1 MRCVIQRVAQASV
14 SVAGEQIG
22 TIQQGF
28 MVLIGV
34 STDDTDYDVHYM
46 AEKVPNLRIFEDKAG
61 KMNRSLKDVGGA
73 ILAVSQFTL
82 YGDARGGR
90 RPSFIA
96 ATRRTFPRGY
106 AGVARQRRACDDF
119 DGFHQGILTQEDR
132 AMLQMKEV
140 TVGAI
145 GTCCYILWDDART
158 DCVVIDPGDEPEHI
172 RKAADGRT
180 IAAILLTHGHFDH
193 IGAVRA
199 LMTPET
205 ELVIHVQDAPML
217 SNPQENASFLMGAP
231 VTAPEATKLVHEGD
245 TVTAAGLTF
254 TVLHTPGHTAGS
266 VCYQIGEKL
275 FTGDTLFRFG
285 CGRTDLPTGSSEQM
299 QASLARVVP
308 MARNLEIYPG
318 HGD

>member
-1 MRCVIQRVAQASV
+1 MKVLSL
-14 SVAGEQIG
+14 
-22 TIQQGF
+22 
-28 MVLIGV
+28 MVGPIM
-34 STDDTDYDVHYM
+34 T
-46 AEKVPNLRIFEDKAG
+46 N
-61 KMNRSLKDVGGA
+61 
-73 ILAVSQFTL
+73 
-82 YGDARGGR
+82 
-90 RPSFIA
+90 
-96 ATRRTFPRGY
+96 
-106 AGVARQRRACDDF
+106 
-119 DGFHQGILTQEDR
+119 
-132 AMLQMKEV
+132 
-140 TVGAI
+140 
-145 GTCCYILWDDART
+145 CYILCDEEAKV
-158 DCVVIDPGDEPEHI
+158 CAVIDPGDEPERI

-231 VTAPEATKLVHEGD
+231 VTAPDATKLVHEGD

-266 VCYQIGEKL
+266 VCYQIGDKL